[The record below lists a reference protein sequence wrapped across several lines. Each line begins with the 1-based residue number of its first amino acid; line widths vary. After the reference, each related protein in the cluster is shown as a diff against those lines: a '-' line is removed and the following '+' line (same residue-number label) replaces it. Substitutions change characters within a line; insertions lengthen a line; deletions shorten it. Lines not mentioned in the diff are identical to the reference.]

1 MNPPKPLTD
10 NLSSQRWWSSY
21 IETSSGLESF
31 SSALDVYRGTVEDTR
46 AGSTTQGGTVHLCV
60 HETIASDLRETER
73 FMRYT
78 LYGPFAIAL
87 MNPRGEPYPEG
98 LEHQYLLNLP
108 SSFFSE
114 PSCSFAP

>member
-1 MNPPKPLTD
+1 MTPYKSHIDTLYQ
-10 NLSSQRWWSSY
+10 QRWWSTY
-21 IETSSGLESF
+21 IESLSGQEAFTSV
-31 SSALDVYRGTVEDTR
+31 LDVYRGIVEDTR
-46 AGSTTQGGTVHLCV
+46 TGSICQDDVRHLCLNDTLAV
-60 HETIASDLRETER
+60 DLMEIER

-98 LEHQYLLNLP
+98 LEHQYHLNLP